1 MKRASIVL
9 EDRGTGE
16 DVLFILAHG
25 FFRRKDEES
34 GKTREEWRV
43 LGMKMPVKEAEEEV
57 EKLTWDLKERVKEWR
72 RRKEEKEGSGKVDCP
87 EKLDYM
93 NSGTLQMKGRWL
105 KNALR
110 KAVDGKKEGGFEEF
124 RKIVAE
130 GWRPG
135 KKTGKKGRRRKE
147 DDGRFVK
154 NGVYEGCM
162 ELKDVESGEWVE
174 LSREGVLK
182 WRGKECMGQKK

>member
-1 MKRASIVL
+1 MLHLMKRASVVL

-25 FFRRKDEES
+25 FFRRKDES

-57 EKLTWDLKERVKEWR
+57 EKALGDVKERVKEW
-72 RRKEEKEGSGKVDCP
+72 KWVEGAGKVDCP
-87 EKLDYM
+87 VKLDYM
-93 NSGTLQMKGRWL
+93 NCGTVQMKGRWL
-105 KNALR
+105 KNAVR
-110 KAVDGKKEGGFEEF
+110 KAVNGKKEGGFEEF

-135 KKTGKKGRRRKE
+135 KKTGKKGKRRRAE
-147 DDGRFVK
+147 DGRFVK
-154 NGVYEGCM
+154 NGVYEGCL

-174 LSREGVLK
+174 LSREEVLK
-182 WRGKECMGQKK
+182 WKGRMCLGQKSK

>member
-1 MKRASIVL
+1 MKRASVVL
-9 EDRGTGE
+9 EDRERGE

-25 FFRRKDEES
+25 FFRKKVDE
-34 GKTREEWRV
+34 KTREEWRV

-57 EKLTWDLKERVKEWR
+57 EKLTWDLKERVKEWKR
-72 RRKEEKEGSGKVDCP
+72 GGEGSGKVDCP

-105 KNALR
+105 KNAVR

-135 KKTGKKGRRRKE
+135 KKTGKKKRGRGNE
-147 DDGRFVK
+147 GRFVK
-154 NGVYEGCM
+154 NGVYEGCL
-162 ELKDVESGEWVE
+162 ELKDVNSGERVE

-182 WRGKECMGQKK
+182 WKGRMCLGQKSK